1 MARWGYA
8 SEAGPPDM
16 VASHFP
22 QKAEAAAVTT
32 RYGLV
37 SHFHDEHSETENVY
51 HDHPAPSRA
60 V

>member
-1 MARWGYA
+1 M
-8 SEAGPPDM
+8 P
-16 VASHFP
+16 ASHFP

-37 SHFHDEHSETENVY
+37 SLFLDDELETQHAY
-51 HDHPAPSRA
+51 HIQTPS